1 MKRYTITI
9 SRQFGSMG
17 RPIARRLAELLDVN
31 FYDREAVENQA
42 RQEHLPVS
50 IINDLQRA
58 AEDPY
63 FMMKYPLGNGPSDV
77 QFHLYQ
83 MHSKIV
89 RQLADQGSCVFVGRC
104 SDYVLKDRENHIKI
118 FIYAPLESRIKVC
131 MERFGMNEHQARMMT
146 AVVDKARQAYHMT
159 YTGYLPEAEKDM
171 LVNSQKLGVE
181 KTAEMLRDMIWQR
194 LSE

>member
-63 FMMKYPLGNGPSDV
+63 FMMDPATCS
-77 QFHLYQ
+77 FT
-83 MHSKIV
+83 
-89 RQLADQGSCVFVGRC
+89 CTRC
-104 SDYVLKDRENHIKI
+104 R
-118 FIYAPLESRIKVC
+118 A
-131 MERFGMNEHQARMMT
+131 
-146 AVVDKARQAYHMT
+146 
-159 YTGYLPEAEKDM
+159 
-171 LVNSQKLGVE
+171 
-181 KTAEMLRDMIWQR
+181 R
-194 LSE
+194 LSASWPTRDPACL